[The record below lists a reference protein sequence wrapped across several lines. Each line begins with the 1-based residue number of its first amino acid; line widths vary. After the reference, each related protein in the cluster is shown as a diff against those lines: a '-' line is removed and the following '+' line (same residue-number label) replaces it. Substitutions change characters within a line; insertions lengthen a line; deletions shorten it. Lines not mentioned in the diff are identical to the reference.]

1 MSRLVAILACLS
13 LAGCGFQ
20 LQGALTTP
28 PGMERTYVAAADR
41 HTDFYRNFRAALRA
55 AGVTLVDSPAD
66 ATSTFTISFD
76 TTGQRVLSVSA
87 RNVPTEYEV
96 YYTIEYALDSGT
108 ENLLERQ
115 VLTLTRDYTYD
126 STLVLGKAK
135 EEELLREAI
144 VKDLVRIVLK
154 QISTL

>member
-1 MSRLVAILACLS
+1 MLACLS

-28 PGMERTYVAAADR
+28 PEMERTYIAAADR
-41 HTDFYRNFRAALRA
+41 HTDFYRDFRSALRT
-55 AGVTLVDSPAD
+55 AGVTLVNNPND
-66 ATSTFTISFD
+66 ATATFTILFD
-76 TTGQRVLSVSA
+76 ETGQRVLSVSA

-96 YYTIEYALDSGT
+96 YYTIEYALDGGAR
-108 ENLLERQ
+108 NLLERQ

-126 STLVLGKAK
+126 STLVLGKAR
-135 EEELLREAI
+135 EEALLREAI
-144 VKDLVRIVLK
+144 VTDLVRLVLK

>member
-1 MSRLVAILACLS
+1 MLACLS

-28 PGMERTYVAAADR
+28 PEMERTYIAAADR
-41 HTDFYRNFRAALRA
+41 HTDFYRDFRSALRT
-55 AGVTLVDSPAD
+55 AGVTLVNNPND
-66 ATSTFTISFD
+66 ATATFTILFD
-76 TTGQRVLSVSA
+76 ETGQRVLSVSA

-96 YYTIEYALDSGT
+96 YYTIEYALDGGAR
-108 ENLLERQ
+108 NLLEQQ

-126 STLVLGKAK
+126 STLVLGKAR
-135 EEELLREAI
+135 EEALLREAI
-144 VKDLVRIVLK
+144 VTDLVRLVLK